1 MKKKIK
7 FIHTSSFRPRRPL
20 QNQLNV
26 EGARCSTGGASEDDD
41 CAEKGLERKARG
53 REGLERKTH
62 CREGAGEI
70 ELKGLRERRVV
81 EKGWREKR
89 TVEKGLERSN

>member
-1 MKKKIK
+1 MKKKKKKKIK

-53 REGLERKTH
+53 REGA
-62 CREGAGEI
+62 GA
-70 ELKGLRERRVV
+70 
-81 EKGWREKR
+81 
-89 TVEKGLERSN
+89 EKGLERDAL

>member
-1 MKKKIK
+1 
-7 FIHTSSFRPRRPL
+7 L

-53 REGLERKTH
+53 REGAGAEKGLERKTRCREGLERKTH

-70 ELKGLRERRVV
+70 ELKGL
-81 EKGWREKR
+81 
-89 TVEKGLERSN
+89 